1 MKSTGVNEIVNE
13 KRQNLGNTSIQENNM
28 GTSLVVSD

>member
-1 MKSTGVNEIVNE
+1 MKSIGVNEIVKE
-13 KRQNLGNTSIQENNM
+13 RQNLGNTSIQEDM